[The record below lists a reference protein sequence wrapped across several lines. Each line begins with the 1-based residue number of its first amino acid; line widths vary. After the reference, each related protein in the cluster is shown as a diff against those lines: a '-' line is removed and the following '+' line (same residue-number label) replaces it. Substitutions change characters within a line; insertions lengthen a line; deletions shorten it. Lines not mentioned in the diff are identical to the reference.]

1 MRCLNVKP
9 ILFQAIQ
16 FSISTQFVSIWP
28 IDRTQVLPLRDRVN
42 LGVISMKG
50 CSVFPKASALQESH
64 HQIVYCLIRTL
75 AVGVLPLCSRCILQS
90 QPTGQV
96 CHRMSACVY
105 ICVWM
110 YVCVCVYACVCACVR
125 ACVRACYIWP
135 YILLVLVCFFTQI
148 AYRADKRV
156 LGFFFW

>member
-50 CSVFPKASALQESH
+50 CFSITGVSPSD
-64 HQIVYCLIRTL
+64 CLLSYQDT
-75 AVGVLPLCSRCILQS
+75 RCGSLISLQS
-90 QPTGQV
+90 VHSTV
-96 CHRMSACVY
+96 SADWASVSPYVSVCVY
-105 ICVWM
+105 LCMNVCVC
-110 YVCVCVYACVCACVR
+110 VCVCVYACVCACVR
-125 ACVRACYIWP
+125 ACVRVIYGHIFYSFLCVSSHKLHIEL
-135 YILLVLVCFFTQI
+135 INVF
-148 AYRADKRV
+148 
-156 LGFFFW
+156 